1 MVNARICYL
10 IVGIESK
17 DDDNGVGGVGGVVV
31 LGLVFVGG
39 IIEGLFWLVV
49 WVVFVWV
56 EVVLPLFVVCLLVII
71 FDPPEELPPILLSEL
86 LKASRILSNE
96 LFGILNFDSTL
107 FRSELGFNNC

>member
-10 IVGIESK
+10 IVGIESE
-17 DDDNGVGGVGGVVV
+17 DDDNGVDGAGGVGGAGGVVV

-71 FDPPEELPPILLSEL
+71 VDPPEELPPILL
-86 LKASRILSNE
+86 
-96 LFGILNFDSTL
+96 F
-107 FRSELGFNNC
+107 